1 MVQLVNPLVVVG
13 VLQVLTNLDMD
24 MLLAIRVMQGMSA
37 WKVLWNVL
45 LVQQVQFQILHLQ
58 HVISVLV
65 ALINLW
71 TVRLLALHALQDQLA
86 LKALRNAL
94 LVQQVHFQMKHLQV
108 ANHVTII

>member
-24 MLLAIRVMQGMSA
+24 MLLAIRVMQERSA

-45 LVQQVQFQILHLQ
+45 HVQQVQFQILHLQ

-65 ALINLW
+65 ELTNLW
-71 TVRLLALHALQDQLA
+71 TVRLLVLHALQDQLA

-94 LVQQVHFQMKHLQV
+94 LVQKVHFQMKHLQV